1 MKRFWETSGMA
12 YKESD
17 TRIKER
23 QAYSKLIDTCLCSDS
38 DEKITQLGCLQL
50 NTSCVLKDFRKQVDA
65 FIGEIYKLPLA
76 VFIAMWAGDATRGTS
91 SKAEEL
97 NMMSD
102 LIIEKLIPLSSLEKL
117 SQLDPSSIPDDIRCF
132 DKWTLMK
139 REDGVLLYTSF
150 MSWLSKETFNY
161 VPIAKDGDRIVA
173 QYRQVPFETYVK
185 ILSRLDL
192 REKILAKMFYLGGSR
207 ALEEVLSVKIE
218 DIEFSKKHIQLLEN
232 VSYPRHLFEDIKKHI
247 QDRKKGYVFIGKE
260 GERISHTT
268 SFRALKK
275 VISELHLD
283 PEFTFRELTKNI

>member
-1 MKRFWETSGMA
+1 MA

-23 QAYSKLIDTCLCSDS
+23 QAYSKLIETCLCSDS
-38 DEKITQLGCLQL
+38 DEKIAQLGCLQL
-50 NTSCVLKDFRKQVDA
+50 DTSYVLKDFRKQVDA

-76 VFIAMWAGDATRGTS
+76 VFIAVWAGLNQA
-91 SKAEEL
+91 KAEEL

-102 LIIEKLIPLSSLEKL
+102 LIVEKLLPLSSLEKL

-139 REDGVLLYTSF
+139 REEGVLLYTSF

-192 REKILAKMFYLGGSR
+192 REQILAKMFYLGGSR

-218 DIEFSKKHIQLLEN
+218 DIDFYKKRMHLLED

-260 GERISHTT
+260 GEIISHTT

-275 VISELHLD
+275 VVSELHLD
-283 PEFTFRELTKNI
+283 PEFTFKEFTKNI